1 MRESCIMCLTAN
13 RARTVCADRDFR
25 LRNVAEMLINRRGA
39 FTLYKIPLLYSPLVE
54 IGNDST
60 EILHKPRINGEY
72 DCIFSAFRMPDF
84 PGFSAENIHSNIQ
97 DFQPHG
103 ICRTPSAGL
112 SGSAFFMFGRGSG
125 GDGDEG
131 RNYTP
136 ISWCCL

>member
-1 MRESCIMCLTAN
+1 
-13 RARTVCADRDFR
+13 
-25 LRNVAEMLINRRGA
+25 MLINRRGA

-112 SGSAFFMFGRGSG
+112 SGSAFFMFGRGTGAGGGRAEREAIAHAWREDPRTPKTGPWEPMGRTGSG
-125 GDGDEG
+125 KTSTAK
-131 RNYTP
+131 N
-136 ISWCCL
+136 